1 MPAGSCDACG
11 VEESEYDP
19 GVYANLNLGHM
30 AYKIYLIDMEGDSY
44 RLRKTLRNNGT
55 DFETVVKW

>member
-11 VEESEYDP
+11 VEESEYDT

-30 AYKIYLIDMEGDSY
+30 AHWKLGHS
-44 RLRKTLRNNGT
+44 KTIMIS
-55 DFETVVKW
+55 FI

>member
-1 MPAGSCDACG
+1 MPAGSCDVCG

-30 AYKIYLIDMEGDSY
+30 AH
-44 RLRKTLRNNGT
+44 
-55 DFETVVKW
+55 